1 MVASVVRRM
10 PNASYS
16 GSRAGTQIRKVTAPE
31 PSRWTT
37 AARMAVPMPILTG
50 SVPTRFRIPL
60 MRGRKVPASVRIP
73 KNRME
78 KMNMTPVA
86 ATEPMPLEPVIM
98 SPRDLKLATKS
109 TTPCVPSAAP
119 SGTTAMKKQEMMPVT
134 TGTTMRATSG
144 DAFLVMISTSMIM
157 TVRNPRIAKGDIRIT
172 SSFIQAT
179 SPHAACSKR
188 ISNPDAK
195 VKERGRGIKKQS
207 LQYLGGTAGREE
219 KSMISKI
226 LEF

>member
-1 MVASVVRRM
+1 M
-10 PNASYS
+10 P
-16 GSRAGTQIRKVTAPE
+16 
-31 PSRWTT
+31 PSPD
-37 AARMAVPMPILTG
+37 A
-50 SVPTRFRIPL
+50 
-60 MRGRKVPASVRIP
+60 
-73 KNRME
+73 
-78 KMNMTPVA
+78 
-86 ATEPMPLEPVIM
+86 
-98 SPRDLKLATKS
+98 LKINFYIFF
-109 TTPCVPSAAP
+109 
-119 SGTTAMKKQEMMPVT
+119 
-134 TGTTMRATSG
+134 
-144 DAFLVMISTSMIM
+144 AFTIDISD
-157 TVRNPRIAKGDIRIT
+157 PRIAKGDIRIT